1 MIYKNK
7 SVSLKAKGLYFIM
20 QSEGIE
26 SKERIKE
33 ITGVGEKAFNS
44 AWKELKEKGYL
55 RQEKIR
61 GDNGKF
67 YYRYELINFGA
78 NRIYLE

>member
-26 SKERIKE
+26 SKEKIKE
-33 ITGVGEKAFNS
+33 IAGVGEKAFNS

-55 RQEKIR
+55 IQEKHR
-61 GDNGKF
+61 YADGKYKYI
-67 YYRYELINFGA
+67 YYLDEF
-78 NRIYLE
+78 